1 MKIFKHLLFLTSLFV
16 SVSVQAQTLHVVV
29 FCDTNDKSI
38 GENKESERKIT
49 MNEMQTVACC
59 LEEFG
64 YDSEFTEC
72 YGNNCS
78 KSNLMSVINN
88 LSIGP
93 DDVVFFYYGGHGT
106 RAENNDND
114 KFPQM
119 CLGEEYQDNYVPT
132 TLVKNL
138 IMKKNPRLAV
148 ILTACCNKEQNGIT
162 VKSVVAESESYT
174 KEAELDKEALKELFL
189 GSTGT
194 VVMTSSK
201 AGQYSYSGKEG
212 GIFCLTFWIVMEYVS
227 KGDLMPDWNVIC
239 ETIKQNVAQIP
250 INTKAGV
257 AYQEPYYEITPGN
270 GSAQAVNTNRRTL
283 RTTNVNNSQSSLAN
297 DLSRLLDKTLSIDN
311 RLKMVPDIL
320 SRHFSGGA
328 KVCTLGRDMNTVV
341 DYEDAEV
348 FLRRIAMSPFIKQ
361 INIVE
366 ENGGQNAVLTVHE
379 LRTR

>member
-1 MKIFKHLLFLTSLFV
+1 MKTLKYLLFICSLFV
-16 SVSVQAQTLHVVV
+16 YTSVQAQKLHVVV
-29 FCDTNDKSI
+29 FCDTNDESI

-49 MNEMQTVACC
+49 MNEMQTIACC

-72 YGNNCS
+72 YGNNCN
-78 KSNLMSVINN
+78 KSNLMNVINN

-106 RAENNDND
+106 RALNNETD

-119 CLGEEYQDNYVPT
+119 CLGEDYQENFVPT
-132 TLVKNL
+132 TLVKNI

-148 ILTACCNKEQNGIT
+148 ILTACCNKEQRGVTI
-162 VKSVVAESESYT
+162 KSVVAESENYT
-174 KEAELDKEALKELFL
+174 KEAELNKDAFKKLFL
-189 GSTGT
+189 ESTGS

-212 GIFCLTFWIVMEYVS
+212 GIFCLTFWIAMEYVG
-227 KGDLMPDWNVIC
+227 KGELTSDWNIIC
-239 ETIKQNVAQIP
+239 ETIKQNVAQVP
-250 INTKAGV
+250 INTKDGIV
-257 AYQEPYYEITPGN
+257 HQEPYYEVNLGR
-270 GSAQAVNTNRRTL
+270 GVSQVVNTNRTTH
-283 RTTNVNNSQSSLAN
+283 RTTTVNNNRSSLAN
-297 DLSRLLDKTLSIDN
+297 DLSKLLDRTLSIDT
-311 RLKMVPDIL
+311 RLQMIRGVL
-320 SRHFSGGA
+320 SRHFTYGA
-328 KVCTLGRDMNTVV
+328 KVRTLGRDMNTVV

-348 FLRRIAMSPFIKQ
+348 FLRRITMSPFIKQ

-366 ENGGQNAVLTVHE
+366 EDGDQNAILTVHE